1 MSLPADGVNA
11 NTLAETTTIPTG
23 KKLIFLDPDTNEGGI
38 ITLENLTKQ
47 ILSNLTSQTFNLDQ
61 GNKTLLAALN
71 ELNSKSSECIIVQAN
86 TERTKE
92 LKDNSLYIIVYSGIN
107 NGDINSD
114 DSMHYAFVLTRQNA
128 GRIGGIYNDSTVKT
142 NIFSL
147 DNNIL
152 KISTNSFWT
161 RLHIRK
167 L

>member
-1 MSLPADGVNA
+1 M
-11 NTLAETTTIPTG
+11 
-23 KKLIFLDPDTNEGGI
+23 
-38 ITLENLTKQ
+38 
-47 ILSNLTSQTFNLDQ
+47 
-61 GNKTLLAALN
+61 
-71 ELNSKSSECIIVQAN
+71 
-86 TERTKE
+86 
-92 LKDNSLYIIVYSGIN
+92 YSGIN
-107 NGDINSD
+107 NGDINSY

-152 KISTNSFWT
+152 KISTNSFWI